1 MSAITFPGNRAE
13 SRRAGTATTN
23 RIAPPLHWAEPI
35 PNPYVTR
42 DPSPST
48 PAPDRTP
55 PLAIVTVAHHSGGVL
70 PALARDL
77 AHQRLAPAHW
87 IVVDNS
93 PRSSPVDPQLLRHE
107 DRPTLTVRVLG
118 GEEGDGFG
126 AGCNRGLSWLE
137 ARGWRGWVWL
147 LNPDTALPRGDELQH
162 LVERLVAQN
171 PRSLVGT
178 AVDDGSGGTEASG
191 GWFTRGLR
199 FRSHRLDLTSSN
211 GKEPLCV
218 DWLSGCSLALQP
230 TAHQPSARFD
240 PAFPLYYEDMDLCLR
255 LGRQGA
261 PVVWLPQ
268 PRITH
273 RRGQGSG
280 SRSPRRWRLSTVSYL
295 RFLQRHCPS
304 WVVWLRSLRLL
315 GVNILRFPLQPR
327 RSWAVLA
334 GALEAWR
341 PEKPL
346 GAEP

>member
-1 MSAITFPGNRAE
+1 MTRA
-13 SRRAGTATTN
+13 
-23 RIAPPLHWAEPI
+23 
-35 PNPYVTR
+35 
-42 DPSPST
+42 PSPT
-48 PAPDRTP
+48 PPAPAQRS

-77 AHQRLAPAHW
+77 VHQRLAPAHW

-93 PRSSPVDPQLLRHE
+93 PRSSPVEPQLLQLE
-107 DRPTLTVRVLG
+107 GDPTLSVQVLE

-126 AGCNRGLSWLE
+126 AGCNRALSWLE
-137 ARGWRGWVWL
+137 ARGWGGWVWL
-147 LNPDTALPRGDELQH
+147 LNPDTALPRGDELEE
-162 LVERLVAQN
+162 LVDRLVASD

-178 AVDDGSGGTEASG
+178 GVEDGSGGLEASG
-191 GWFTRGLR
+191 GWFTPGLR
-199 FRSHRLDLTSSN
+199 FRSKRLDIRSTN
-211 GKEPLCV
+211 GEQPLCV

-230 TAHQPSARFD
+230 TAHYPSARFD

-295 RFLQRHCPS
+295 RFLRRHCPS
-304 WVVWLRSLRLL
+304 WVVWLRSLRLMM
-315 GVNILRFPLQPR
+315 VNTLRFPLQPG
-327 RSWAVLA
+327 RSCAVLA
-334 GALEAWR
+334 GVVEAWR
-341 PEKPL
+341 EG
-346 GAEP
+346 GAPVGGEP

>member
-1 MSAITFPGNRAE
+1 MTRAPV
-13 SRRAGTATTN
+13 
-23 RIAPPLHWAEPI
+23 PPL
-35 PNPYVTR
+35 
-42 DPSPST
+42 
-48 PAPDRTP
+48 PAPDTRP
-55 PLAIVTVAHHSGGVL
+55 LLAIVTVAHHSGGVL

-77 AHQRLAPAHW
+77 VHQQLAPAHW

-93 PRSSPVDPQLLRHE
+93 PQSSPVEPQLLQPE
-107 DRPTLTVRVLG
+107 GGPTLSVHLLL

-126 AGCNRGLSWLE
+126 AGCNRALSWLE
-137 ARGWRGWVWL
+137 SEGWGDWVWL
-147 LNPDTALPRGDELQH
+147 LNPDTALPRGNEVQQ
-162 LVERLVAQN
+162 LVDQLATLD

-178 AVDDGSGGTEASG
+178 AVEDGSGGLEASG
-191 GWFTRGLR
+191 GWFTPGLR
-199 FRSHRLDLTSSN
+199 FRSQRLDIGSTN
-211 GKEPLCV
+211 GEQPLCV

-280 SRSPRRWRLSTVSYL
+280 SRSTRRWRLSTVSYL
-295 RFLQRHCPS
+295 RFLRRHCPP
-304 WVVWLRSLRLL
+304 WVGWLRGLRLL
-315 GVNILRFPLQPR
+315 VVNILRFPLQPR
-327 RSWAVLA
+327 RSGAVLT

-341 PEKPL
+341 DR
-346 GAEP
+346 EPVGGEP